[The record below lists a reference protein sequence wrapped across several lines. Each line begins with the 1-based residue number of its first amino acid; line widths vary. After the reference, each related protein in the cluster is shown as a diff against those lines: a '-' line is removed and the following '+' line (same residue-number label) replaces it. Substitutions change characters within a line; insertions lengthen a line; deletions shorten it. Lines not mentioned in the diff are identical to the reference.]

1 MSRKDSRPESAEQ
14 RVKGSAEQHFV
25 GDRRHWSTAAGEDGG
40 GDGDSYSQINQ
51 QKTKNYNEVNCLIT

>member
-1 MSRKDSRPESAEQ
+1 MSKKDSNPESAEQ

-40 GDGDSYSQINQ
+40 GDSYSQINQ
-51 QKTKNYNEVNCLIT
+51 QKAKNYNEVNCLIS